1 MTDVTDTIVMM
12 VTLAYAI
19 AINRLGD
26 DVVK

>member
-19 AINRLGD
+19 AIHSLGD